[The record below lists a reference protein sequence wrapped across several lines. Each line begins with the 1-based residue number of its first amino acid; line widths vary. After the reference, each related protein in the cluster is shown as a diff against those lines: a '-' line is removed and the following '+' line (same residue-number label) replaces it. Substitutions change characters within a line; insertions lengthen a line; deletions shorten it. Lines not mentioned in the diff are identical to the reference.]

1 MLYSRHAIGHAIA
14 LLVMGCMATSVL
26 AQSAQTA
33 QAARTA
39 EAANPAGVGASDT
52 RDSDASLPTVRVT
65 ATGGDGGKR
74 SYSARRSDTATGLD
88 LARRDTPQSISVITQ
103 QQIDDFGLY
112 SVNDMLS
119 LATGVTVERVETD
132 RTYYTS
138 RGFDVTNFQFDGI
151 GMPFTGGNM
160 QGDIDMALFERVD
173 ILRGA
178 NGLLSGTGNPS
189 ATINFVSKRPTKDLK
204 ASAGLTLGSWNNRRA
219 DGDISG
225 ALNASGS
232 VRARLILVD
241 ESKDSYLDRYHSTK
255 QVASGMVDVDLTPDT
270 LLSLGYTEQR
280 KNADSPLWG
289 ALPLYYSD
297 GSPTSYD
304 VSASTST
311 DWAYWN
317 NTDRRAQAS
326 LTQALGGDWLLKA
339 TVMQRE
345 LTSDSALYY
354 VYGAPVRGT
363 DTGLYRYPSTF
374 DGHYTQSMAD
384 VRVSGPFS
392 LAGRQH
398 ELLAGLSWAHE
409 KALEYSGY
417 GRGRFDAVPTS
428 VVLDGSD
435 VKPLFDD
442 GADGSGFNTTR
453 RSAYAASHL
462 NVLDGLKVIV
472 GANATQATTHGENY
486 GVAHDYDR
494 GAVTPYLGTV
504 VDLSRNVSAYAS
516 YTRIFNPQTAVDA
529 NLQILAPIQGRN
541 VEAGVKS
548 EWLDK
553 KLAATLAVFR
563 TRQDNTAEVAGTYG
577 ILNYYKGVNATSTG
591 VEAELTGRL
600 MPGWN
605 INAGYTQ
612 LQIKDQDG
620 KEARTYVPRSTLRA
634 ATDYLLLPQLRV
646 GAALRYQSD
655 VANLD
660 GTVQLEQKAYALLDL
675 MARYEFTRN
684 LSLAVNLNNATNK
697 KYLSSLYWTQ
707 AYYGAPRN
715 VSATLRWAY

>member
-1 MLYSRHAIGHAIA
+1 MLYPHHAIGRA
-14 LLVMGCMATSVL
+14 LALFFIGGAAASAL
-26 AQSAQTA
+26 AQTA
-33 QAARTA
+33 GAVD
-39 EAANPAGVGASDT
+39 PAGSAAPNASGN
-52 RDSDASLPTVRVT
+52 DAALPTVRVT
-65 ATGGDGGKR
+65 ATGGDGGAR
-74 SYSARRSDTATGLD
+74 NSYNARRSDTALGLD
-88 LARRDTPQSISVITQ
+88 LTRKETPQSISVITR
-103 QQIDDFGLY
+103 QQIEDFGLY

-151 GMPFTGGNM
+151 GMPFTGGNQ
-160 QGDIDMALFERVD
+160 QGDIDTAMFERVD

-189 ATINFVSKRPTKDLK
+189 ATINFVSKRPTRDLR
-204 ASAGLTLGSWNNRRA
+204 ASAGLTLGSWHNRRV
-219 DGDISG
+219 DGDIAS

-232 VRARLILVD
+232 VRGRLILVD
-241 ESKDSYLDRYHSTK
+241 ESKDSHVDRYHSLK
-255 QVASGMVDVDLTPDT
+255 QVVSGMVDADLTPDT
-270 LLSLGYTEQR
+270 LLSLSYVEQR

-297 GSPTSYD
+297 GTPTNYD

-326 LTQALGGDWLLKA
+326 LTQALGSDWLLKG
-339 TVMQRE
+339 TLMQRK
-345 LTSDSALYY
+345 LTSDSELYY

-363 DTGLYRYPSTF
+363 DTGLYRYPSAF
-374 DGHYTQSMAD
+374 DGNYTQSMAD
-384 VRVSGPFS
+384 LRVSGPFS

-398 ELLAGLSWAHE
+398 ELLLGLSWAHE
-409 KALEYSGY
+409 KAQEHSGY
-417 GRGRFDAVPTS
+417 GRGRFDPVPTS

-442 GADGSGFNTTR
+442 GVDGSGFNTTR

-462 NVLDGLKVIV
+462 NVLDGLKLIV

-494 GAVTPYLGTV
+494 GAVTPYLGAV
-504 VDLSRNVSAYAS
+504 VDLSRDVSAYAS

-529 NLQILAPIQGRN
+529 SLQILAPIQGRN
-541 VEAGVKS
+541 VEAGLKS

-563 TRQDNTAEVAGTYG
+563 TRQDNTAEVAGAYG
-577 ILNYYKGVNATSTG
+577 LLNYYKGVNATSTG

-600 MPGWN
+600 TPGWN

-612 LQIKDQDG
+612 LQIKDQEG
-620 KEARTYVPRSTLRA
+620 KEARTYVPRTTLRA
-634 ATDYLLLPQLRV
+634 ATDYVLLPQLKV

-655 VANLD
+655 VSNLD
-660 GTVQLEQKAYALLDL
+660 GTVRFEQKAYALLDL
-675 MARYEFTRN
+675 MARYEFAHN
-684 LSLAVNLNNATNK
+684 LSLSVNLNNATDK

-715 VSATLRWAY
+715 VSATLRWVY